1 MFNKHSYPRL
11 GSTTTMLSWFTKTR
25 TRSMRRSI
33 VMGECFNKL
42 LENPSYLRTNANLA
56 VFAFALDNS
65 HSFICILSYELWPT
79 AIHQISPS
87 LTWFSYHR
95 ETGSTQTRQQR
106 KSQIAKEGCKISYYF
121 EGACTVIVDNQSF
134 RIACPKCDLSIAS
147 ISLG

>member
-1 MFNKHSYPRL
+1 
-11 GSTTTMLSWFTKTR
+11 
-25 TRSMRRSI
+25 MRRSI